1 MMKKLFACCALFCGI
16 ISLAAAPKWE
26 TLPQIAPGVKFDPA
40 AAPAYPGMKVS
51 IIQRP
56 DAQYQFLHDTAIIQH
71 KGVLYAAW
79 YNCPEKE
86 MAGTSVIRGRKS
98 TDGGKTWSETF
109 PMAVDPDPSWQYVP
123 PAFLSTGE
131 KLYLLV
137 PRWQGEEGSHK
148 TTLRIFE
155 LNEKDNT
162 WKAFRTCDTKF
173 LPNTNGF
180 KMDNGKL
187 IVGGRDT
194 GANQPAVMIFDE
206 GKVDGKWRVV
216 LMSPPDKP
224 NLPQLCPESSLTLNG
239 KGELTCYVR
248 CGMMIAFW
256 VYKSL
261 DYGETWQ
268 AYRHEIPVLKS
279 KMNSGKLSDGRIYW
293 IFNVRKFGRN
303 RLFLALSKPGEKVYS
318 SFYTLRA
325 DDDPALNAK
334 PQWSYPSSVEY
345 DGKLYI
351 TTTCRDGSPKYE
363 KIVKSAAA
371 LIVLPLK

>member
-1 MMKKLFACCALFCGI
+1 MLKKLIFCCSILAACML
-16 ISLAAAPKWE
+16 SAAPKWE
-26 TLPQIAPGVKFDPA
+26 DLPQIAPGVKFDPET
-40 AAPAYPGMKVS
+40 APAYPGMKVS

-56 DAQYQFLHDTAIIQH
+56 DQQYQFLHDTAITEH
-71 KGVLYAAW
+71 KGILYAAW
-79 YNCPEKE
+79 YNCPAEECK
-86 MAGTSVIRGRKS
+86 GTSVIRGRKS
-98 TDGGKTWSETF
+98 TDGGKTWSDIQSV
-109 PMAVDPDPSWQYVP
+109 AADPDPAWQYVP
-123 PAFLSTGE
+123 PAFLSSGG
-131 KLYLLV
+131 KLYLLA
-137 PRWQGEEGSHK
+137 PRIWQGQEKHPE

-155 LNEKDNT
+155 LDEKNNV
-162 WKAFRTCDTKF
+162 WKPFRTCKTHF
-173 LPNTNGF
+173 LPNTNGA
-180 KMDNGKL
+180 KMENGKL
-187 IVGGRDT
+187 ILAGRDT
-194 GANQPAVMIFDE
+194 VKNQPAVMIFDE

-216 LMSPPDKP
+216 TMTPPDKP

-256 VYKSL
+256 VYKST
-261 DYGETWQ
+261 DHGETWQ
-268 AYRHEIPVLKS
+268 VYRHEIPVLKS

-318 SFYTLRA
+318 AFYTLRA
-325 DDDPALNAK
+325 DDDPAINAK

-351 TTTCRDGSPKYE
+351 TTTCRDASPEYS
-363 KIVKSAAA
+363 KIVKSAAS

>member
-1 MMKKLFACCALFCGI
+1 MTMMKKLIVCCAMLASCM
-16 ISLAAAPKWE
+16 LAAKWE
-26 TLPQIAPGVKFDPA
+26 TLPQIAPGVTFDPA
-40 AAPAYPGMKVS
+40 SAPAYPGMQLS

-56 DAQYQFLHDTAIIQH
+56 DKQYQFLHDTAIIEH

-79 YNCPEKE
+79 YNCPEAE

-98 TDGGKTWSETF
+98 TDGGKTWSDVY
-109 PMAVDPDPSWQYVP
+109 PMAVDPDPAWQYVP
-123 PAFLSTGE
+123 PAFLVSNG

-137 PRWQGEEGSHK
+137 PRWKGEEGARE

-155 LNEKDNT
+155 LDEASGA
-162 WKAFRTCDTKF
+162 WKPFRTCNTRF
-173 LPNTNGF
+173 LPNTNGM
-180 KMDNGKL
+180 KMNNGKL
-187 IVGGRDT
+187 IVAGRDT
-194 GANQPAVMIFDE
+194 GRNQPAVMIFDE

-216 LMSPPDKP
+216 LMTPPDKP

-256 VYKSL
+256 IYKSF

-268 AYRHEIPVLKS
+268 VYRHEIPVLKS

-303 RLFLALSKPGEKVYS
+303 RLYLALSKPGEKVYS
-318 SFYTLRA
+318 AFYTLRA
-325 DDDPALNAK
+325 GDDPALNAK
-334 PQWSYPSSVEY
+334 PQWSYPASVEY
-345 DGKLYI
+345 NGKLYI
-351 TTTCRDGSPKYE
+351 TTTCRDGSPAYE
-363 KIVKSAAA
+363 KIVKSAAS
-371 LIVLPLK
+371 LIILPLK